1 MMSVSRIPIFACL
14 AAIGTAGAVQP
25 AAATDWQQNYLEPA
39 VGAWMGVVTL
49 LADGGEK
56 QCKGEC
62 KGRSA
67 EDKKARDGGRRGG
80 KAEGRHR
87 GHDGDHGRM
96 SGPHGPEGHRRD
108 RMHSPGRPPHGRMEP
123 PRPEGPRRDA
133 LAMLNDI
140 VGRLSRIER
149 MLAARGPGMP
159 DGPGGPRRGEWQGG
173 RRAMPQVS
181 PERRDAMRARMKE
194 AREKWENASEEER
207 AEMKKAWEARMK
219 AGRERMREPRPRME
233 EARERFQA
241 MQQRI
246 ERLEAELARMKKA
259 AERDD

>member
-1 MMSVSRIPIFACL
+1 MEFFMMSVSRIQIFACL
-14 AAIGTAGAVQP
+14 AAVGTAGAVQP

-49 LADGGEK
+49 LAEDGE
-56 QCKGEC
+56 
-62 KGRSA
+62 
-67 EDKKARDGGRRGG
+67 RGD
-80 KAEGRHR
+80 R
-87 GHDGDHGRM
+87 
-96 SGPHGPEGHRRD
+96 GHRRD
-108 RMHSPGRPPHGRMEP
+108 RMHSPGTPPRGRMEP

-149 MLAARGPGMP
+149 MLAARGPGSS
-159 DGPGGPRRGEWQGG
+159 DRPGGPRRGEWQGG
-173 RRAMPQVS
+173 RRAMPQAS
-181 PERRDAMRARMKE
+181 PEMREPMQSRMKE

-219 AGRERMREPRPRME
+219 ARRERMQEPRARME
-233 EARERFQA
+233 EARRRFQA

-259 AERDD
+259 AEQDD

>member
-1 MMSVSRIPIFACL
+1 MKSEADFSGFPRRADSALVGIRLSPNFLASMEFFMMSVSRIQIFACL
-14 AAIGTAGAVQP
+14 AAVGTAGAVQP
-25 AAATDWQQNYLEPA
+25 AAATDWRQNYLEPA

-49 LADGGEK
+49 LAEDGE
-56 QCKGEC
+56 
-62 KGRSA
+62 
-67 EDKKARDGGRRGG
+67 RGD
-80 KAEGRHR
+80 R
-87 GHDGDHGRM
+87 
-96 SGPHGPEGHRRD
+96 GHRRD
-108 RMHSPGRPPHGRMEP
+108 RMPSPGMPPRGRMEP

-149 MLAARGPGMP
+149 MLAARGPGRP
-159 DGPGGPRRGEWQGG
+159 EGPGGPRRGEWQGG